1 MRKRFDCKYKS
12 MDRIK
17 ERALLFDIYGNL
29 LTEHQ
34 QKIYSDVVEN
44 DFSLSEI
51 GEEIG
56 ISRQG
61 VHDAVKRIDKILA
74 EYEEKL
80 HFAENYQKNT
90 ETIEKIKQEI
100 NVLSENGA
108 DTSKIGK
115 LIDKLSEDL

>member
-1 MRKRFDCKYKS
+1 

-80 HFAENYQKNT
+80 HFAENYLKNMDT
-90 ETIEKIKQEI
+90 VDKIKEEI
-100 NVLSENGA
+100 NLLSEKGA
-108 DTSKIGK
+108 DCENLGK

>member
-1 MRKRFDCKYKS
+1 

-29 LTEHQ
+29 LTDHQ
-34 QKIYSDVVEN
+34 KKIYSDVVEN

-56 ISRQG
+56 ISRQC

-80 HFAENYQKNT
+80 HFAENYQKNI
-90 ETIEKIKQEI
+90 ETIDKIKHEI
-100 NVLSENGA
+100 DVLSESGA
-108 DTSKIGK
+108 DTGRIGK

>member
-1 MRKRFDCKYKS
+1 

-29 LTEHQ
+29 LTDHQ
-34 QKIYSDVVEN
+34 KKIYSDVVEN

-61 VHDAVKRIDKILA
+61 VHPRGIRRKASFCR
-74 EYEEKL
+74 E
-80 HFAENYQKNT
+80 
-90 ETIEKIKQEI
+90 
-100 NVLSENGA
+100 LSKKHQNHR
-108 DTSKIGK
+108 
-115 LIDKLSEDL
+115 

>member
-1 MRKRFDCKYKS
+1 

-17 ERALLFDIYGNL
+17 EKALLFDIYGNL

-34 QKIYSDVVEN
+34 RKIYSDVVEN

-80 HFAENYQKNT
+80 HFADNYLKNT
-90 ETIEKIKQEI
+90 ELLTAIEAEI
-100 NVLSENGA
+100 ERMSSEGIDCGNL
-108 DTSKIGK
+108 KK
-115 LIDKLSEDL
+115 LFDELFENI

>member
-1 MRKRFDCKYKS
+1 

-61 VHDAVKRIDKILA
+61 VHDTVKRIDKILA
-74 EYEEKL
+74 EYRDK
-80 HFAENYQKNT
+80 EN
-90 ETIEKIKQEI
+90 E
-100 NVLSENGA
+100 
-108 DTSKIGK
+108 
-115 LIDKLSEDL
+115 

>member
-1 MRKRFDCKYKS
+1 

-61 VHDAVKRIDKILA
+61 VHDAVKRIDKILG

-80 HFAENYQKNT
+80 HFAENYQKNI
-90 ETIEKIKQEI
+90 ETIDKIKHEI
-100 NVLSENGA
+100 DVLSEKGA
-108 DTSKIGK
+108 DTAKIGK